1 MTAVYF
7 AAIGMAGW
15 LALQQS
21 SILPLLPYGDPGV
34 RLPAAVLLLSGLG
47 TLLVA
52 GLRQLRR

>member
-7 AAIGMAGW
+7 AAVGLAGW

-21 SILPLLPYGDPGV
+21 SVLPLIPYGDPWVG
-34 RLPAAVLLLSGLG
+34 LPAAVLLLSGLG

-52 GLRQLRR
+52 GLRELRR